1 MSGTA
6 VAVPDGKMLRRSESI
21 SEPQTLKRSMM
32 VVEDQPG
39 TRWALVQLMQR
50 AGFHVVGAASA
61 EQALR
66 LIDAGHRPDVVLAD
80 LHLPG
85 EDGIWLLDR
94 ILKTN
99 PKTHAVLIT
108 AHASDDGTP
117 PDGVDRLNVPWLR
130 KPVSI
135 SRLLGMLQ
143 DETAGT
149 A

>member
-1 MSGTA
+1 
-6 VAVPDGKMLRRSESI
+6 MLRRSDSV
-21 SEPQTLKRSMM
+21 SEAQALKRSLM

-39 TRWALVQLMQR
+39 TRWALLQIMQR

-85 EDGIWLLDR
+85 EDGIWLLER
-94 ILKTN
+94 IMRTN
-99 PKTHAVLIT
+99 PRTHAVLIT
-108 AHASDDGTP
+108 AHASEDGTP
-117 PDGVDRLNVPWLR
+117 PEGADRLNIPWLR

-135 SRLLGMLQ
+135 SRLLGLLQ
-143 DETAGT
+143 DDA
-149 A
+149 APSA